1 MIINRLPE
9 IGEDI
14 TTAFNDRR
22 LRATVIS
29 MADCKRRAP
38 TLFGRDLAP
47 QAETYGP
54 DDCIR
59 AWLDEEGKA
68 NFCIMRFGTAEKGF
82 VYNEHIH
89 APEETKPMTTTQPTD
104 KDCAEMTTVVEAADT
119 VEIKPRGIE
128 FHQRPNGTG
137 ECPYMAG
144 SSGFCNKCGWFDPA
158 KRAAPAAKPSP
169 TPEDCAE
176 MTTVVEATDT
186 AHGDWGEIV
195 AAITGDAGV
204 RAAAMNRA
212 SVRAAVQVRI
222 SCQCGSILDTRSA
235 MLVEDAGEKA
245 IAIVCGN
252 CVGKYRKIL
261 QDSAARV
268 GKKGALPPGVV
279 VAYLRFGSGKCEE
292 IKTP

>member
-9 IGEDI
+9 IGEAVVV
-14 TTAFNDRR
+14 AFDANPKQ
-22 LRATVIS
+22 ATVIS

-38 TLFGRDLAP
+38 TLFGRDTTP
-47 QAETYGP
+47 QPETYRP

-82 VYNEHIH
+82 EYNKHIH

-104 KDCAEMTTVVEAADT
+104 KDCAEMTA
-119 VEIKPRGIE
+119 
-128 FHQRPNGTG
+128 
-137 ECPYMAG
+137 
-144 SSGFCNKCGWFDPA
+144 
-158 KRAAPAAKPSP
+158 
-169 TPEDCAE
+169 
-176 MTTVVEATDT
+176 VVEATDT

-195 AAITGDAGV
+195 AAVTGDPGV
-204 RAAAMNRA
+204 QAAAMNRA

-252 CVGKYRKIL
+252 CVGKYRTIIS
-261 QDSAARV
+261 DSAARV
-268 GKKGALPPGVV
+268 GKKGDLPPGTV
-279 VAYLRFGSGKCEE
+279 VAYLRFGSGKQEE